1 MPTRRRPIA
10 GERRTARGPQE
21 DTPASTAPTA
31 DEVEAAIAADTSPDL
46 APAPVPTPAA
56 EVVEQAP
63 APRETRGES
72 AAPILVVVLAV
83 LTVLA
88 LVAFGILAFRAVQA
102 SAVDRARSEG
112 VAAARTAAKAV
123 LSYDYRQLDRD
134 FKTASGYLTGT
145 FATEYAKT
153 TSTVVRPTAT
163 QTNAVVVAEVRAGS
177 VVSATPDR
185 VVTLLFVNQTTT
197 SNRLEQPRTDFNRV
211 RLTMDHVNDR
221 WLISDIDAL

>member
-21 DTPASTAPTA
+21 DTPTSTAPTA

-46 APAPVPTPAA
+46 APSPVPTPAA

-63 APRETRGES
+63 ARDTKGENT
-72 AAPILVVVLAV
+72 APILVIVLAV

-88 LVAFGILAFRAVQA
+88 LVAFGIFAFRAVQA

-153 TSTVVRPTAT
+153 TSIVVRPTAT

-197 SNRLEQPRTDFNRV
+197 SNRLKEPRTDFNRV